1 MLRLFFYGL
10 SIIAQ
15 SIIRAFSYK
24 FFQTNKYTECI
35 VFFKR
40 NEYMRQKNPQPYF
53 HYEIKPLEPSKH
65 PGQIIH
71 QPITLFFF
79 VLSWRMLEEQRTFH
93 PQTFLTERQRNPT
106 GFGEKKNWDNY
117 CSSDHPSMGT
127 RGIRMQGVG

>member
-71 QPITLFFF
+71 QPITLFFLCSPGGCWKNKELF
-79 VLSWRMLEEQRTFH
+79 IPKLS
-93 PQTFLTERQRNPT
+93 
-106 GFGEKKNWDNY
+106 
-117 CSSDHPSMGT
+117 
-127 RGIRMQGVG
+127 